1 MALKSDAKFKEELT
15 CGFKYDVRRF
25 WIFKTQKSENFF
37 LMGSFCTKYTRFELQ
52 KYRVFIFNDSEQ
64 WCKIWTRPDLAVS
77 KIAWGIAWTF
87 IRALKSLKI
96 CTLMVVFCAKHIMF
110 SLENFIGIMCRDT
123 EKYAEFKGKLDHG
136 LKKWHKAFG

>member
-1 MALKSDAKFKEELT
+1 MTLKSDAKFKEELT
-15 CGFKYDVRRF
+15 CGFKYDMRRS

-52 KYRVFIFNDSEQ
+52 KYIVFIFNNSEQ

-87 IRALKSLKI
+87 IRALKNLKI
-96 CTLMVVFCAKHIMF
+96 CTLIGVFCAKHIMF
-110 SLENFIGIMCRDT
+110 SPENFIGIMCRDT
-123 EKYAEFKGKLDHG
+123 EK
-136 LKKWHKAFG
+136 WCRI